1 MCAGQGIASKK
12 AMKGILIV
20 TSIMLFSFNFVYYLE
35 KEAVVA
41 YCGELRTSG
50 DPAIGNTYTHEL
62 SAKRVNKI
70 FFKCFLFH
78 VIYIFKLHSM

>member
-12 AMKGILIV
+12 AVKGILIV

-41 YCGELRTSG
+41 YCGELRTRG
-50 DPAIGNTYTHEL
+50 DPAIGHTYTHEL
-62 SAKRVNKI
+62 SAKWV
-70 FFKCFLFH
+70 
-78 VIYIFKLHSM
+78 VDAKLYKTPGFTRILGADIL